1 MPADQLV
8 QCISIKALRAQ
19 ASTMFDIESVSF
31 AYPIM
36 LGFEH
41 NFSIFSMRQRIVIL
55 AYATFLKQRS
65 AATFAVR
72 RRATS
77 YEEKAEKESPKI
89 G

>member
-1 MPADQLV
+1 
-8 QCISIKALRAQ
+8 
-19 ASTMFDIESVSF
+19 
-31 AYPIM
+31 M

-41 NFSIFSMRQRIVIL
+41 NFSIFSTRQRIVIL
-55 AYATFLKQRS
+55 AYATFLKQRF

-77 YEEKAEKESPKI
+77 YEEKAEKESQKI